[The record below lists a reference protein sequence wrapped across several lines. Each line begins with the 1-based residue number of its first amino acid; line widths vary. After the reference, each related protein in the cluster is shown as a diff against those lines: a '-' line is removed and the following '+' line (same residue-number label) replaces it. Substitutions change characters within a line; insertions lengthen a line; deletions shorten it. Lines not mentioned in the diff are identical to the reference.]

1 MARDFEAGIAAHPED
16 WHMLQRVFA
25 EDFDPARLP
34 AAAEPGEELNAGVG
48 GDGPGGGGPS

>member
-1 MARDFEAGIAAHPED
+1 
-16 WHMLQRVFA
+16 
-25 EDFDPARLP
+25 LP